1 MAPRLNRGPLCAH
14 VQPLAQPLGGDARGA
29 EHAPEIDHQLLA
41 DVLATRPL
49 ESLGLA
55 TDSNLDLAVVLLAH
69 LADRLQQGQ
78 DVTPL
83 DVVAHRVREDGLR
96 RAAMVVIEVRG
107 VNHEGSKSCLARA
120 SAAARPVRADND
132 CTAIAAWADPVK
144 KELVAPRPR
153 RSNPKR

>member
-1 MAPRLNRGPLCAH
+1 MAPRLNRGRLCAH

-29 EHAPEIDHQLLA
+29 EHAPEIDHHLFA

-55 TDSNLDLAVVLLAH
+55 TDTDPDLAVVLLTH

-83 DVVAHRVREDGLR
+83 DVVAHGVREDGLC

-107 VNHEGSKSCLARA
+107 VNHEGSRSCLARA
-120 SAAARPVRADND
+120 GAAAGRAR
-132 CTAIAAWADPVK
+132 
-144 KELVAPRPR
+144 RPR
-153 RSNPKR
+153 LYRHRCVGRS